1 MTQDDLKARTKE
13 FALRVIKLV
22 RALPK
27 TVEGRA
33 MAGQLIRS
41 GTSVAAN
48 YRASCRSRSKAEF
61 VAKIGTVL
69 EEADESL
76 RWIELIVGANLLPP
90 KRCEPLLLEANELV
104 SIMVATRRSTLDGAN
119 LKSEI

>member
-1 MTQDDLKARTKE
+1 MTQDDLKARKKE
-13 FALRVIKLV
+13 FGLRVIKLV

-41 GTSVAAN
+41 GTSVATN

-61 VAKIGTVL
+61 VAKIEIG
-69 EEADESL
+69 
-76 RWIELIVGANLLPP
+76 RAN
-90 KRCEPLLLEANELV
+90 V
-104 SIMVATRRSTLDGAN
+104 
-119 LKSEI
+119 